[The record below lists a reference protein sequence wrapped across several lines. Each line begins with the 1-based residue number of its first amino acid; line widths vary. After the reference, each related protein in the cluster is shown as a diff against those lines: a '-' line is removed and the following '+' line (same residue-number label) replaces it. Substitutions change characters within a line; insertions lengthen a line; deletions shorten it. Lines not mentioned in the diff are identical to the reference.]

1 MPQSSQ
7 PTAAYRYNVPV
18 AHASSEFGAMET
30 DAEVLRRQAT
40 EMVRGL
46 VSPVYHGA
54 GMSAVPGSTATA
66 NGPSALHRPEEQIER
81 RTPSLQPPSSLP
93 PRSATFYAL
102 QEWEG
107 FVVRIGSTDF
117 VARLVDL
124 TGGSSHE
131 EEEATIPLTEISPND
146 TTKLQQGSIF
156 RWVIGYE
163 RSIYGTRRR
172 ISQIVFRD
180 LPVVTK
186 ADRQKSEAWARKA
199 LRSLGL

>member
-1 MPQSSQ
+1 MPQPQS
-7 PTAAYRYNVPV
+7 TAAYRYNGPV
-18 AHASSEFGAMET
+18 AHASSELGAMAT
-30 DAEVLRRQAT
+30 DAEILRRQAT

-46 VSPVYHGA
+46 VSPVYYGT
-54 GMSAVPGSTATA
+54 GMNAVPGSAATA
-66 NGPSALHRPEEQIER
+66 NGLTALPRPEEQIER

-93 PRSATFYAL
+93 SRSATFCAL

-131 EEEATIPLTEISPND
+131 EEEATIPLTEVAPND
-146 TTKLQQGSIF
+146 TIKLQQGSIF

-163 RSIYGTRRR
+163 RSVYGTRRR

-186 ADRQKSEAWARKA
+186 AGRQESEVWARKA